1 MTKQVAITSFAVL
14 GALALLTAGCE
25 RASTPATSQSAT
37 ATTTPV
43 TEANFTRA
51 ETHLYFGNSLKEG
64 GAGKFHHVREVMSI
78 DNQTVI
84 RANRDTLYSSAV
96 FDLDAGPV
104 TVTLPDSGGRFMSMI
119 AIDEDEY
126 AVETVYAPGRFTY
139 TKDKVGMRYVLL
151 GLRTF
156 VDPNDPKDVERA
168 HAVQDSVRTD
178 QPATGTFDFPN
189 WDPVSQKKVR
199 EDLIKQAASLPD
211 TKGMFGPRG
220 RVDPERHSIGA
231 ATGWGG
237 NAPEDALYLTVVPP
251 KNDGTTVHRL
261 TVPGEVPVDGFWSI
275 SVYGADGYFHKND
288 RDAYSI
294 NNVTAKKAP
303 DGSVTV
309 QFGGCDGTTANC
321 IPITAAWNYWV
332 RLYRPRKEVL
342 SGTYRFP
349 EAIPVK

>member
-1 MTKQVAITSFAVL
+1 MSFAML
-14 GALALLTAGCE
+14 GAFSLLTVGCE
-25 RASTPATSQSAT
+25 RVRTPAASESAT
-37 ATTTPV
+37 KATTLV

-84 RANRDTLYSSAV
+84 RANRDTLYSSGV

-104 TVTLPDSGGRFMSMI
+104 TVTLPETNGRFMSMI

-126 AVETVYAPGRFTY
+126 ALETVYAPGRFTY
-139 TKDKVGMRYVLL
+139 SKAKVGTRYVLL

-156 VDPNDPKDVERA
+156 VDPNDPKDIERV
-168 HAVQDSVRTD
+168 HALQDSARVE
-178 QPATGTFDFPN
+178 QPRTGTFEFPS

-199 EDLIKQAASLPD
+199 EDLIKRAASLPD

-220 RVDPERHSIGA
+220 KVDPERHLIGA

-237 NAPEDALYLTVVPP
+237 NAPEDALYLTVVPT
-251 KNDGTTVHRL
+251 KNDGATVHRL
-261 TVPGEVPVDGFWSI
+261 RVPGEVPVDGFWSI
-275 SVYGADGYFHKND
+275 SVYGADGYFYKND
-288 RDAYSI
+288 QGAYSI

-303 DGSVTV
+303 DGSVSI
-309 QFGGCDGTTANC
+309 QFGGCDGKVANC
-321 IPITAAWNYWV
+321 IPITAGWNYWV
-332 RLYRPRKEVL
+332 RLYRPRQDAL
-342 SGTYRFP
+342 TGAYRFP
-349 EAIPVK
+349 AAVAVK